1 MDRTLTLDTSSMAA
15 LQEVAVQ
22 EGGGKAKANSGESL
36 EPKMTLA
43 SPSGAYSCGS
53 ESKCPTCP
61 TPDAAE
67 GSSCPPHGAKA
78 VCGRRSKMEDMF
90 VIQPDFIPAAG
101 LGELQPVLPRNLES
115 GHVEQL
121 SGGAETSAQADTED
135 SCTSEATSAPSWR
148 SSSME
153 CDDSLHLFAVYDG
166 HGGVEAAKHCSERMH
181 CNILKVW
188 DHLHNEDSSTEPV
201 NDGNSQ
207 VSSESTSSNRV
218 VQRKTSDHVA
228 SVLHKS
234 FVTTD
239 TEFIQDDQ
247 SALVGSTAVVS
258 LVGQRNICVG
268 YCGKKTGFRLGC

>member
-1 MDRTLTLDTSSMAA
+1 MDRTLTLDTSSVAA
-15 LQEVAVQ
+15 LQDAAE
-22 EGGGKAKANSGESL
+22 KANSPGSL
-36 EPKMTLA
+36 DPKLPSP
-43 SPSGAYSCGS
+43 SPSGYSCNS
-53 ESKCPTCP
+53 ESQCPTCP
-61 TPDAAE
+61 TPDAVV

-90 VIQPDFIPAAG
+90 VIQPDFIPTAG
-101 LGELQPVLPRNLES
+101 LGELQPVLPRNLDS
-115 GHVEQL
+115 GHVQQL
-121 SGGAETSAQADTED
+121 SVGAESSALADTED
-135 SCTSEATSAPSWR
+135 SCASEATSTPSWP
-148 SSSME
+148 SSSLDG
-153 CDDSLHLFAVYDG
+153 DDSLHLFAVYDG

-181 CNILKVW
+181 CNILKAW
-188 DHLHNEDSSTEPV
+188 DHLNIEDSSKNPV

-207 VSSESTSSNRV
+207 VSTENTSSDRI

-268 YCGKKTGFRLGC
+268 YCGKTTSF